1 MQIFKKGFDNGGN
14 ENSAR
19 KACCVLRYTQ
29 QQLNRRRKALVPK
42 NQPKEAEF
50 LYMLEEKLYIE
61 LLARPTRGG
70 GLKHKFKPI
79 IPASLPM
86 RITA

>member
-42 NQPKEAEF
+42 NKPK
-50 LYMLEEKLYIE
+50 
-61 LLARPTRGG
+61 
-70 GLKHKFKPI
+70 
-79 IPASLPM
+79 
-86 RITA
+86 